1 MLLRLAVIFLIDKAL
16 VLLGERL
23 KGRLVVVVVL

>member
-23 KGRLVVVVVL
+23 EERLVIIVVL